1 MSYRTGG
8 VKNLK
13 VKLAKPSDNIGF
25 LLLLQSISAT
35 LLGLP
40 DPRTYLKGQGLGL
53 LYVPNNTHRL
63 DVLQNRILVQDRIG
77 IEICL
82 SLSFFLFPFLF
93 FCLPPFISFSRS
105 SFLPFESHWT
115 ALTGLESAGRTCCP
129 WIYSIPP
136 ALSSGCHVIT
146 DVCHFTRFGVDVIL
160 FVFKLMAQDLDWE
173 SQG

>member
-13 VKLAKPSDNIGF
+13 VKLAKPSDNIGS
-25 LLLLQSISAT
+25 LLLLQSMSAT

-82 SLSFFLFPFLF
+82 SLSFFFFLF
-93 FCLPPFISFSRS
+93 SFFACPLS
-105 SFLPFESHWT
+105 SLSPALLSCPLRVTGQPWLAWNPLVEQT
-115 ALTGLESAGRTCCP
+115 ALEFIAFLQLCLLGAVWLQMCATLPGLE
-129 WIYSIPP
+129 
-136 ALSSGCHVIT
+136 
-146 DVCHFTRFGVDVIL
+146 
-160 FVFKLMAQDLDWE
+160 
-173 SQG
+173 